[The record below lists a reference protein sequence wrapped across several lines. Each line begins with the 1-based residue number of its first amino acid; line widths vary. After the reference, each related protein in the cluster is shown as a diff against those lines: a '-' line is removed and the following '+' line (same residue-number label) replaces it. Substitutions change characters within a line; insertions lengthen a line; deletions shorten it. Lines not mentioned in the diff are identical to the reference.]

1 MVKPKPNSLIVLT
14 PLSNHTTP
22 PRAKHIHMSHTP
34 PTPLTSTSPVLDKT
48 PEPRVPLIH
57 ALTATTPHPD
67 HTPQHLS
74 TSTTSQYIHNI
85 SVQAHKPL
93 QIIKALTATGWGK
106 QKETLMATYKA
117 VMRPALEYASSVWSP
132 IASSTSINKLQVMQN
147 AALRTATGCTQDT
160 NIQHLHDET
169 LTLPI
174 HEHLQLHA
182 TQYKQKTQHPSH
194 PLHKHT
200 PYFNTPRLKKTL
212 FLTTAATQQTF
223 PQTPTQSLQRT

>member
-1 MVKPKPNSLIVLT
+1 MATHPKVLG
-14 PLSNHTTP
+14 
-22 PRAKHIHMSHTP
+22 
-34 PTPLTSTSPVLDKT
+34 LTLDPKLTYST
-48 PEPRVPLIH
+48 H
-57 ALTATTPHPD
+57 
-67 HTPQHLS
+67 
-74 TSTTSQYIHNI
+74 IHNI

-182 TQYKQKTQHPSH
+182 SQYKQKTQHPSH
-194 PLHKHT
+194 PIHKHT
-200 PYFNTPRLKKTL
+200 TYFNTPRLKKTL
-212 FLTTAATQQTF
+212 FLTMAATQQTF
-223 PQTPTQSLQRT
+223 PQTPTHSLQQT

>member
-1 MVKPKPNSLIVLT
+1 
-14 PLSNHTTP
+14 
-22 PRAKHIHMSHTP
+22 MSEELDDVTDYKRWSCHSG
-34 PTPLTSTSPVLDKT
+34 LKLLCKLCRTSPPPAVGARFK
-48 PEPRVPLIH
+48 
-57 ALTATTPHPD
+57 
-67 HTPQHLS
+67 Q
-74 TSTTSQYIHNI
+74 STTHGNAPKGSGSYLRPKTHIHNI

-182 TQYKQKTQHPSH
+182 SQYKQKTQHPSH
-194 PLHKHT
+194 HLHKHT
-200 PYFNTPRLKKTL
+200 TYFNTPRLKKNTIFNNGRYTKKHSHRPPHSHYNRQKNKHAPYTHIYCL
-212 FLTTAATQQTF
+212 
-223 PQTPTQSLQRT
+223 